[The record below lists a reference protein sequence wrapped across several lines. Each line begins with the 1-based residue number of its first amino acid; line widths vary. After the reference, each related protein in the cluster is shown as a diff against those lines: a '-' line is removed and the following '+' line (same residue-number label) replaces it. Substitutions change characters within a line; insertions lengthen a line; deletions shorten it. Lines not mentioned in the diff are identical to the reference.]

1 MAKSNFQVS
10 TTGLVALVAA
20 TAKTVLSVFAPTNQ
34 RVAVSGIHVSFDG
47 VAGTGVPVQVEIA
60 RTTTAGTNTAVNPRG
75 NDPDVIA
82 GTAIQSTAG
91 ENYTVE
97 PTYGDILKEINV
109 HPQSGYEV
117 HIPFG
122 REIIVDGG
130 GRLSIRCTAAAGVNV
145 AADMDCEE

>member
-1 MAKSNFQVS
+1 MS
-10 TTGLVALVAA
+10 TTGGVALVAA

-34 RVAVSGIHVSFDG
+34 RVAVSGVHISFDG
-47 VAGTGVPVQVEIA
+47 VLGTGVPVLVEVA
-60 RTTTAGTNTAVNPRG
+60 RTTTAGTNTAVTPRK
-75 NDPDVIA
+75 NDDDIA
-82 GTAIQSTAG
+82 TAVQSTGG

-122 REIIVDGG
+122 REYIVGG
-130 GRLSIRCTAAAGVNV
+130 GDRLSIRCTAAAGVNCS
-145 AADMDCEE
+145 ADLDCEE